1 MNNAEKSAY
10 KFLKTFGIVSP
21 SLKSLQTAT
30 EELGY
35 TIVYFSHIVNDTDV
49 ETLLNVL
56 NLKKFSEFSEC
67 FTYSDPHHK
76 IIFMREGLSSNEQLI
91 LLAHEL
97 GHIYLGHLEKESH
110 SANIT
115 SENEANE
122 FSHSLLKKNLIREIW
137 LTLSFNNVKTVL
149 ISVFVILLII
159 LGVITTYNKGE
170 DKYCITSSGERYH
183 LPTCE
188 TIQEYNF
195 IYGTEREFKKLGK
208 TPCGVCL
215 K

>member
-1 MNNAEKSAY
+1 MNSAEKAAY
-10 KFLKTFGIVSP
+10 KFLKTFGVTFP
-21 SLKSLQTAT
+21 SLHALQSSA

-35 TIVYFSHIVNDTDV
+35 TIVNFSHIVNDEDV
-49 ETLLNVL
+49 ENLLNIL

-76 IIFMREGLSSNEQLI
+76 IIFMREGLSSREQLI

-97 GHIYLGHLEKESH
+97 GHIFMGHMEKEGCSG
-110 SANIT
+110 NIT
-115 SENEANE
+115 FENEANE
-122 FSHSLLKKNLIREIW
+122 FSHSLLKKDFIREIW
-137 LTLSFNNVKTVL
+137 LTLSFNKVKTVL
-149 ISVFVILLII
+149 VTVLVTLLII
-159 LGVITTYNKGE
+159 LGLFIAYNKGE

-195 IYGTEREFKKLGK
+195 IYGTEKEFKKLGK